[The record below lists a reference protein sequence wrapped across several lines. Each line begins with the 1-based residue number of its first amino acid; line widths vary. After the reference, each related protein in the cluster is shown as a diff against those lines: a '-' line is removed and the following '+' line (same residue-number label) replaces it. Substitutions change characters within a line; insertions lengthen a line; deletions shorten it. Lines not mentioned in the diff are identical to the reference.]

1 MAKYKKRKDGRY
13 TSSINIG
20 LKENGKPE
28 KIFIYGKS
36 IKELESNRIEAL
48 MNLKNGTF
56 IRNKEVLF
64 EEYAKKWLKSKKI
77 GISTSF
83 YDKIEYGDRNPSFNF
98 ITLFKEAFPK
108 AEVDEIFF
116 KNDEHEECD

>member
-1 MAKYKKRKDGRY
+1 M
-13 TSSINIG
+13 
-20 LKENGKPE
+20 
-28 KIFIYGKS
+28 
-36 IKELESNRIEAL
+36 
-48 MNLKNGTF
+48 
-56 IRNKEVLF
+56 RNKLIKFRKNKGLSSEDM
-64 EEYAKKWLKSKKI
+64 AKKI